1 MLSCVLA
8 IICGFI
14 VLVIDRISKLFIL
27 NNFELGECFVAI
39 KGVLNIVFVKNPGAA
54 WGMFGGKTLPLIIL
68 TSLVMAA
75 CVFVLI
81 KIGKKNPLLFWS
93 LVLVV
98 SGGFGNLIDRIFYNG
113 YVVDFLQF
121 GFWTSYPVFNIAD
134 CAVVIGGGMLI
145 LYFILDLIK
154 DFNLKKNIKSEK
166 LLESDNGD
174 N

>member
-27 NNFELGECFVAI
+27 NNFELGEGFVAI
-39 KGVLNIVFVKNPGAA
+39 KGVLNIAFVKNPGAA

-68 TSLVMAA
+68 TSLVMVA